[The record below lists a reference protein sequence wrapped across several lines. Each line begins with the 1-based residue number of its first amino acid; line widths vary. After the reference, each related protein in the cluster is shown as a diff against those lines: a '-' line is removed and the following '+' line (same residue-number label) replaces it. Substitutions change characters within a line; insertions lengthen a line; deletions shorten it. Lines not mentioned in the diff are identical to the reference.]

1 MIGVN
6 VTTSLRTG
14 PTNSGVQSGRFHVA
28 GVTEFGPVGGSRVV
42 DSIAKFLAI
51 YGDRTAYSSN
61 VFDTVRMF
69 FEEGGS
75 EAVISRVVG
84 PAAAGGSLSLMDSA
98 DVATL
103 RVEAIEPGPHSQNIS
118 VKVDT
123 LDESSYTLTIYRGGE
138 VISRYEGL
146 TSPAEAV
153 TRSASNPFIRIS
165 TLGSVTAAPGDN
177 PKGVD
182 VTALPAG
189 NDDRANITVEHIIAA
204 LDAGTGAEGG
214 CVAVPGYSANVIGAA
229 LAEHAKRAGK
239 IALTAPAA
247 GATPAQAIADAA
259 GLTVESGDHIGLF
272 YPHLTIPDAGATR
285 TISPEGY
292 VAAVRARAHRDVGF
306 WQVPAGDRA
315 VARWVLG
322 TVTPVSIDVNNELS
336 DALVNG
342 IVTTGSKVR
351 LYGWQSLSADREGL
365 GLLSFRDGLNFLM
378 FNTKSVLEP
387 FVFSVNDSNGH
398 LRSYIESAVIG
409 LLDPIAKAG
418 GFFAGRDAEGEIVDP
433 GYRVSVDSSLNP
445 LTLLAENKVMVSV
458 GVRMAPTAQ
467 LIQVE
472 IIKVPLS
479 GTV

>member
-14 PTNSGVQSGRFHVA
+14 PSNSGVQSGRFHVA
-28 GVTEFGPVGGSRVV
+28 GVTEFGPVGSSRVV

-84 PAAAGGSLSLMDSA
+84 PAATGGSMSLMDTA
-98 DVATL
+98 EKATL
-103 RVEAIEPGPHSQNIS
+103 RVEAIEPGPHSANLS
-118 VKVDT
+118 VEVAT
-123 LDESSYTLTIYRGGE
+123 LDENSFNLIIRRNGE
-138 VISRYEGL
+138 VITRYDGL
-146 TSPAEAV
+146 TSPADAV
-153 TRSASNPFIRIS
+153 ARAASNPFVRVS
-165 TLGSVTAAPGDN
+165 SLGSTTAAPGDN
-177 PKGVD
+177 PKQIAA
-182 VTALPAG
+182 TSLPAG
-189 NDDRANITVEHIIAA
+189 NDDRASITAERVVAA

-214 CVAVPGYSANVIGAA
+214 CVAAPGYSASVIGGA
-229 LAEHAKRAGK
+229 LAEHAKRTGK

-259 GLTVESGDHIGLF
+259 GLTVGNGDHIGVF

-322 TVTPVSIDVNNELS
+322 TITPVSPELNNEL
-336 DALVNG
+336 AEAKING
-342 IVTTGSKVR
+342 IVTTGTKVR
-351 LYGWQSLSADREGL
+351 LYGYQSLSNDREGL
-365 GLLSFRDGLNFLM
+365 GLLTYRDGLNFLQY
-378 FNTKSVLEP
+378 NTKSILEP
-387 FVFSVNDSNGH
+387 FVFSVNDSTGH

-409 LLDPIAKAG
+409 LLDPISKAG
-418 GFFAGRDAEGEIVDP
+418 GFFEGRDAEGEVVDP

-445 LTLLAENKVMVSV
+445 VTLLAENKVMVSV

>member
-14 PTNSGVQSGRFHVA
+14 PANSGVPSGRFHLA
-28 GVTEFGPVGGSRVV
+28 GVTEFGPVGSSRVV

-61 VFDTVRMF
+61 VFDSVRMF

-75 EAVISRVVG
+75 EAVVSRVVG
-84 PAAAGGSLSLMDSA
+84 PAAKAGSLALVDSA
-98 DVATL
+98 DKETL
-103 RVEAIEPGPHSQNIS
+103 RIEAIEPGPHSSGLTVEVIS
-118 VKVDT
+118 GLNNTFT
-123 LDESSYTLTIYRGGE
+123 LILRRNGQ
-138 VISRYEGL
+138 VISRYDGL
-146 TSPAEAV
+146 TSPADAV
-153 TRSASNPFIRIS
+153 ARTATNPTVRIVS
-165 TLGSVTAAPGDN
+165 LGSTTAAPGDN
-177 PKGVD
+177 PKPIAA
-182 VTALPAG
+182 TALAAG
-189 NDDRANITVEHIIAA
+189 SDDRANITADHVIAA

-214 CVAVPGYSANVIGAA
+214 CVAAPGYSASVIA
-229 LAEHAKRAGK
+229 LALADHAKRTGK

-247 GATPAQAIADAA
+247 GASAAQVKSEADA
-259 GLTVESGDHIGLF
+259 LKIENGDHLGIF

-292 VAAVRARAHRDVGF
+292 VAAVRARAHRDAGF

-315 VARWVLG
+315 ATRWVLG
-322 TVTPVSIDVNNELS
+322 TVTPVSPELNDS
-336 DALVNG
+336 LSESFVNG
-342 IVTTGSKVR
+342 IVTTGTKVR
-351 LYGWQSLSADREGL
+351 LYGWASLAADREGL
-365 GLLSFRDGLNFLM
+365 GLLNYRDGLNFLM
-378 FNTKSVLEP
+378 FNVKGALEP

-409 LLDPIAKAG
+409 VLDPIAKAG
-418 GFFAGRDAEGEIVDP
+418 GLFASRDADGEIVDP
-433 GYRVSVDSSLNP
+433 GYRVSVDSSLNTI
-445 LTLLAENKVMVSV
+445 TLMAENKVMVQV

-472 IIKVPLS
+472 IIKVPLN